1 MKRTTLKFQTI
12 TKLLLLIFVFT
23 NATALSAQNF
33 PERQMMRK
41 FKADT
46 LALDGINQDGAFKL
60 RGKRSGKW
68 GLYQWSYKGLMTIE
82 LIPME
87 YDSIDFI
94 GFNAPFTTVYQE
106 GKHGVYLS
114 GWSYEDA
121 HETVPCIYDDSQLIR
136 QGNRLYIAV
145 KKNSKWFWVNW
156 KTGEEL
162 SNITADSWEE
172 LPPCP
177 QL

>member
-1 MKRTTLKFQTI
+1 MRLKNPITLKIMLVLVISF
-12 TKLLLLIFVFT
+12 LGYDGF
-23 NATALSAQNF
+23 AQNF
-33 PERQMMRK
+33 PERQMLRK

-46 LALDGINQDGAFKL
+46 LALDEINQDGAFKL

-68 GLYQWSYKGLMTIE
+68 GLYQWLYRGLMTIE

-94 GFNAPFTTVYQE
+94 GFSAPFTTVYQE

-114 GWSYEDA
+114 GWNDPEA

-145 KKNSKWFWVNW
+145 KKNAKWFWVNW

>member
-1 MKRTTLKFQTI
+1 MF
-12 TKLLLLIFVFT
+12 LILISS
-23 NATALSAQNF
+23 ALSAQNF

-46 LALDGINQDGAFKL
+46 LALDEINQDGAFKL

-68 GLYQWSYKGLMTIE
+68 GLYQWLYKGLMTIE

>member
-1 MKRTTLKFQTI
+1 MRLKNPITLKIMLVLVISF
-12 TKLLLLIFVFT
+12 LGYDGF
-23 NATALSAQNF
+23 AQNF
-33 PERQMMRK
+33 PERQMLRK

-46 LALDGINQDGAFKL
+46 LALDEINQDGAFKL

-68 GLYQWSYKGLMTIE
+68 GLYQWLYRGLMTIE

-106 GKHGVYLS
+106 SKHGVYLS

-145 KKNSKWFWVNW
+145 KKNAKWFWVNW